1 MTVPGG
7 SARPVIT
14 FRHELQRKAIHLSS
28 AAIPVA
34 YAWLFSQ
41 RVMLLLLVAACAVA
55 LAVEVGRRRSPAV
68 ASLFSRTVG
77 PMLRSHETERAVGAT
92 WMLLSYLLVVAVAP
106 KPAAIAGMC
115 AVSLGDGVA
124 ALVGRAIGRVR
135 LGTTGK
141 SLEGAIACFLVTMAA
156 AIGIA
161 ELGTA
166 AAALAALV
174 ATLAELPRGPG
185 DDNARVALATTA
197 AAWVGMAYAMAS
209 SAVP

>member
-7 SARPVIT
+7 SARPAIA
-14 FRHELQRKAIHLSS
+14 FRYELQRKAIHLSS

-34 YAWLFSQ
+34 YAWLFPR
-41 RVMLLLLVAACAVA
+41 RVMLPLLVAACAVA
-55 LAVEVGRRRSPAV
+55 LAVEFGRRRIPAV

-77 PMLRSHETERAVGAT
+77 PMLRSHETDSAVGAT
-92 WMLLSYLLVVAVAP
+92 WMLLSFLLVVAVAP

-124 ALVGRAIGRVR
+124 ALVGRSIGRVR
-135 LGTTGK
+135 LSTTGK

-156 AIGIA
+156 GIGIA
-161 ELGTA
+161 ALGTA

-185 DDNARVALATTA
+185 DDNARVALATTV
-197 AAWVGMAYAMAS
+197 AAWVGMLYAVAS